1 MTDRTARR
9 AVDRRTARLD
19 LFQRMRLAHT
29 IGAVRRG
36 QAWYNPAPRLPIA
49 MAASRSVESFAGAK
63 DRARQTA
70 ETFTLETEHWADAL
84 LRCPSSSLNHR
95 TARFAGKP
103 YHWRQDY
110 TGQLKLAAGES
121 PW

>member
-1 MTDRTARR
+1 MTDRSRVRAAARR
-9 AVDRRTARLD
+9 ISRFTETERIA
-19 LFQRMRLAHT
+19 LAHT
-29 IGAVRRG
+29 IGATRRG
-36 QAWYNPAPRLPIA
+36 QTWFNPAPRLPIA
-49 MAASRSVESFAGAK
+49 MVASRSVESFAGAK

-70 ETFTLETEHWADAL
+70 EAFTLETEHWADAL

-95 TARFAGKP
+95 TVRIAGKP

-110 TGQLKLAAGES
+110 TGQLKLAAGAS